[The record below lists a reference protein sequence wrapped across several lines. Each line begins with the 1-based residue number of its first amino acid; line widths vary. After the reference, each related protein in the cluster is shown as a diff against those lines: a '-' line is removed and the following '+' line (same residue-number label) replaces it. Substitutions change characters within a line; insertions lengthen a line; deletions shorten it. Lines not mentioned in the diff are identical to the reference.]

1 MCGPMTVLLSLCRF
15 INPLQKA
22 LAISTEE
29 TKTYSTEKSTGQSM
43 RIWAVWEFPVRATA
57 TLSLNACVDAGS
69 SDIFHSSS
77 KVRRLSF
84 GPCSFKFNP
93 THAGR
98 AAITERPPFP
108 PADRLVHRLQTVPP
122 PLAPAATGRMSCRS
136 CVDYPD
142 QI

>member
-1 MCGPMTVLLSLCRF
+1 MCGPMTVLLSLRRF

-98 AAITERPPFP
+98 AAITERPAFP
-108 PADRLVHRLQTVPP
+108 PADRLVHRLEIG
-122 PLAPAATGRMSCRS
+122 PLQLGPAEKCRTNCRV
-136 CVDYPD
+136 CVDQP
-142 QI
+142 

>member
-1 MCGPMTVLLSLCRF
+1 MCGPMTVLLSLRRF

-29 TKTYSTEKSTGQSM
+29 TKTYSTEKFTEQSM
-43 RIWAVWEFPVRATA
+43 RIWAVWGFPVRATA

-84 GPCSFKFNP
+84 GPCSFKLNP
-93 THAGR
+93 THVGGRGYNRTSCISPRRSPRTPAGDRRSSTWPCRKR
-98 AAITERPPFP
+98 ADELPS
-108 PADRLVHRLQTVPP
+108 L
-122 PLAPAATGRMSCRS
+122 C
-136 CVDYPD
+136 
-142 QI
+142 